1 MTGFA
6 LVIAGAAVLG
16 ILLML
21 LMKKKTGIKT
31 RSAFLFGVLAV
42 PLCILLGRAAF
53 WLCSVSWIRNS
64 GKSFWDLA
72 GSGYTYMLYGAV
84 LGGFTAAFLTA
95 KISGESF
102 GSVADAAAAP
112 AALVIAA
119 GRFAEY
125 LVDAGFGSGI
135 VEWFDPCEAWSMI
148 AWENPDAI
156 CRFPFGVQNY
166 YGTWRFSINLW
177 EGLAAVVFLTVL
189 LTMKKRRTG
198 GAATL
203 LMLMYASCQI
213 LFESMRKDEV
223 IIWGFVKANQLI
235 SALVVLSVLVFCWIR
250 QPKEQRTRMELLIR
264 TALLLL
270 CAGIVMLMEFAL
282 DQKIDFLMW
291 MRADLSYMVMT
302 ACCACMLLT
311 VLPAWRKAWPVQK
324 VTEQG
329 PDFPEIPAK
338 TQR

>member
-16 ILLML
+16 LLLML
-21 LMKKKTGIKT
+21 LMKSKTGIRT
-31 RSAFLFGVLAV
+31 RTAFLFGVLAV

-53 WLCSVSWIRNS
+53 WLCSIAWIRSS
-64 GKSFWDLA
+64 GKSFWDFI

-84 LGGFTAAFLTA
+84 LGGFAAAFLSA

-125 LVDAGFGSGI
+125 IVDAGFGSGI
-135 VEWFDPCEAWSMI
+135 VEWFDPYEEWSMI

-177 EGLAAVVFLTVL
+177 EGLAAVVFLIVL
-189 LTMKKRRTG
+189 LVMKKRRTG

-235 SALVVLSVLVFCWIR
+235 SALVVLGVLIFCWMK
-250 QPKEQRTRMELLIR
+250 QAKEQRNRKELVLRIG
-264 TALLLL
+264 LLLL

-282 DQKIDFLMW
+282 DQKVDFLMW
-291 MRADLSYMVMT
+291 MRADLSYMVM
-302 ACCACMLLT
+302 AVCCVCMLLI
-311 VLPAWRKAWPVQK
+311 VLPAWRKAWPVQI
-324 VTEQG
+324 ESISAFRG
-329 PDFPEIPAK
+329 
-338 TQR
+338 